1 MRKTLLGIVPLVG
14 LLGGGACRESAHQP
28 SPSLSAVRSAAT
40 PESRPAAPAKE
51 TARSGQSGATSEPIN
66 EPRSE
71 PINETD
77 RLLAQLD
84 APCHEACADLRV
96 GTLFELS
103 SLLTTRDRELA
114 TAERL
119 RRLAHALRDAV
130 VPEGGSEAQRLSA
143 TALSGIGALAAMS
156 EPGREALLAAQSFE
170 RLDQV
175 LRSSPAPRLRGR
187 ALLAMGALFPALP
200 ASSVREKEAARKW
213 LSAGLHDAE
222 RFVLRQA
229 VIGAT
234 LARDEALDPALLDA
248 LRTQLG
254 LPQGAPF
261 SAIPPALSAGMEVEL
276 LPLLP
281 AFVDL
286 LRSLDQPAASEAAER
301 LVDAVLHKDPRAAT
315 AHFLR
320 AQLLGARH
328 DPRAATA
335 LRTALDL
342 GSLPEVFVESLRP
355 EERAAASPLD
365 LAAARAE
372 VRRRIA
378 ERPAD
383 LYANQRPR
391 VTTALLD
398 EQNAAERVAIRSVS
412 PRDLEQR
419 AEAVLARGGAGTT
432 EAKQLGEQ
440 LFSSYPFGSQEYY
453 DPCLRSFLLRGG
465 KNRDLLDKLGLS
477 YEGLSAEEGGSAS
490 AGGHKLV
497 GVVATQE
504 GGNASPMTRY
514 GVTCA
519 LCHSQVDAGGHR
531 WDGLPA
537 RSYDPGLLLAAC
549 VEQPIHHKAQNRN
562 IAQLLEYM
570 PGRNDSS
577 SDGVH
582 NPTDIPSLYGL
593 QVPGPV
599 RWTADT
605 PTLEVQIDRNLS
617 DRSAPKAVITLVA
630 AYLRGLDLPPPER
643 GQGPVWARGKALF
656 EQRCSRCH
664 QPPAYTTGAVVEVGL
679 LGTDRARASAVLPNS
694 TEGYKI
700 PSLLRLRRTA
710 PYLHDG
716 SVETLDDLFDRSRSG
731 GHRFGLELPAAD
743 RATLVDFLRSL

>member
-1 MRKTLLGIVPLVG
+1 MRKTLLGIVPLVS
-14 LLGGGACRESAHQP
+14 LLGGSACRESSHEAPAP
-28 SPSLSAVRSAAT
+28 SSSAVKPAT
-40 PESRPAAPAKE
+40 HEARPAALAKE
-51 TARSGQSGATSEPIN
+51 PTPSGSTNGSTSGPPN
-66 EPRSE
+66 E
-71 PINETD
+71 ID

-84 APCHEACADLRV
+84 APCHESCADLRA
-96 GTLFELS
+96 GTLFELA
-103 SLLTTRDRELA
+103 SLLTTRDQSLA

-119 RRLAHALRDAV
+119 SRLSHALRDAV
-130 VPEGGSEAQRLSA
+130 VPDGGIEAQRVSA
-143 TALSGIGALAAMS
+143 AALAGIGALAAMS
-156 EPGREALLAAQSFE
+156 EPGREALLSAQIFE
-170 RLDQV
+170 RLDRV
-175 LRSSPAPRLRGR
+175 LHSGPAPRLRGR
-187 ALLAMGALFPALP
+187 ALLAIGALFPSLP
-200 ASSVREKEAARKW
+200 ASSSSSSSSGRERDAARRS
-213 LSAGLHDAE
+213 LSAGLHDAD

-234 LARDEALDPALLDA
+234 LARDEALDTALLDA
-248 LRTQLG
+248 LRAQLG
-254 LPQGAPF
+254 LPHGAPL

-286 LRSLDQPAASEAAER
+286 LRSLDQQAASEAAER
-301 LVDAVLHKDPRAAT
+301 LVDAVLRKDPRAAT

-320 AQLLGARH
+320 AQLLGTRH
-328 DPRAATA
+328 DPRAAA
-335 LRTALDL
+335 ELRSALDL
-342 GSLPEVFVESLRP
+342 GSLPEVFVGSLRS
-355 EERAAASPLD
+355 EERALSSHVD

-372 VRRRIA
+372 VRRRISQ
-378 ERPAD
+378 RPAD

-398 EQNAAERVAIRSVS
+398 VQNTAERVAVRSVS
-412 PRDLEQR
+412 PRDLEQQ
-419 AEAVLARGGAGTT
+419 AEALLARGGAGTP
-432 EAKQLGEQ
+432 EAKQLGER
-440 LFSSYPFGSQEYY
+440 LFSTYPFGSQEYY
-453 DPCLRSFLLRGG
+453 DPCLRSFLSRGG
-465 KNRDLLDKLGLS
+465 SNRDLLDKLGLS
-477 YEGLSAEEGGSAS
+477 YEGLSPEEGGSA
-490 AGGHKLV
+490 AEGGRQLV

-504 GGNASPMTRY
+504 GQGTATRY

-593 QVPGPV
+593 SVPGPV

-630 AYLRGLDLPPPER
+630 AYLRGLALPPPER
-643 GQGPVWARGKALF
+643 GQGAEWARGKAAF
-656 EQRCSRCH
+656 EHRCSRCH

-716 SVETLDDLFDRSRSG
+716 SVETLDDLLDPARSG
-731 GHRFGLELPAAD
+731 GHRFGLDLPAAD
-743 RATLVDFLRSL
+743 RAALVSFLRSL

>member
-1 MRKTLLGIVPLVG
+1 MREI
-14 LLGGGACRESAHQP
+14 
-28 SPSLSAVRSAAT
+28 
-40 PESRPAAPAKE
+40 
-51 TARSGQSGATSEPIN
+51 
-66 EPRSE
+66 
-71 PINETD
+71 D

-84 APCHEACADLRV
+84 APCHEPCADQRAS
-96 GTLFELS
+96 TLFELA

-119 RRLAHALRDAV
+119 RRLSHALRDAV
-130 VPEGGSEAQRLSA
+130 VPDGGGEAQRLSA
-143 TALSGIGALAAMS
+143 TALAGIGALAAMS
-156 EPGREALLAAQSFE
+156 EAGREALLAAQIFE
-170 RLDQV
+170 RLERV
-175 LRSSPAPRLRGR
+175 LRSGPAPRLRGR
-187 ALLAMGALFPALP
+187 ALLALGALAPALP
-200 ASSVREKEAARKW
+200 AASAREKEAARRW
-213 LSAGLHDAE
+213 LSFGLHDAD

-234 LARDEALDPALLDA
+234 LARDEALDPPLLDA
-248 LRTQLG
+248 LRAQLG

-261 SAIPPALSAGMEVEL
+261 SAIPPALPAGMTVEI

-286 LRSLDQPAASEAAER
+286 LHSLDQPAASEAAER

-328 DPRAATA
+328 DPRAAA
-335 LRTALDL
+335 ELRTALDL
-342 GSLPEVFVESLRP
+342 GSLPEVFIESLRP
-355 EERAAASPLD
+355 EERALASHID

-378 ERPAD
+378 QRPAD

-398 EQNAAERVAIRSVS
+398 APSAADRIAIRSVS

-419 AEAVLARGGAGTT
+419 AEAVLARGGAGTA
-432 EAKQLGEQ
+432 EARQLGEQ
-440 LFSSYPFGSQEYY
+440 LFSAYPFGSEDYY

-465 KNRDLLDKLGLS
+465 GNHDLLDKLGLS

-490 AGGHKLV
+490 TAGHTLV
-497 GVVATQE
+497 GVVAAQDDK
-504 GGNASPMTRY
+504 GAAARY

-593 QVPGPV
+593 AVPGPV
-599 RWTADT
+599 RWTTDT

-630 AYLRGLDLPPPER
+630 AYLRGLALPPPEH
-643 GQGPVWARGKALF
+643 GHGAAWARGKALF
-656 EQRCSRCH
+656 DHRCGRCH

-694 TEGYKI
+694 SEGYKI

-716 SVETLDDLFDRSRSG
+716 SVETLDELLDPSRSG

-743 RATLVDFLRSL
+743 RAALVSFLRSL